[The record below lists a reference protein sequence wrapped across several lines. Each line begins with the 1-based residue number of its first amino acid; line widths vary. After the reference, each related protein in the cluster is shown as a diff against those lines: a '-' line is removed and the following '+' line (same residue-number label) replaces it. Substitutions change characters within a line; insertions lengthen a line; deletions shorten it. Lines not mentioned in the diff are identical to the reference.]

1 MLTVPDQPFP
11 LGGEGVFTCQCGNAT
26 GRNLD
31 ERVGQDLRFAVV
43 GKRSQRESQRLCSA
57 ERPTGNDVV
66 SLIGLKPGILIN
78 MDIRDAEVIARGRNW
93 ELS

>member
-1 MLTVPDQPFP
+1 MLTVPENPFP

-26 GRNLD
+26 ARYLD

-43 GKRSQRESQRLCSA
+43 GKKSQRESQPLCSA
-57 ERPTGNDVV
+57 EMPTGNDVV
-66 SLIGLKPGILIN
+66 SLVGLKPGILIN
-78 MDIRDAEVIARGRNW
+78 MDIRDAEVIAPRKEL